1 MSEFVT
7 ALVEANLA
15 GSAAIAA
22 VLALRLPARK
32 LFGPEVA
39 YGLWAL
45 PVLAAAATLLP
56 ARTDPS
62 AGAAEAQTLLTDAV
76 AIAAPLWLAGA
87 LAVAAAFAYAQ
98 ARFLETLKDGRA
110 GPAVVGVIA
119 PRLVMP
125 ADDGTYTAEERALI
139 RAHEREHIARKDPRA
154 GALAAAAQ
162 CLCWFNPLVH
172 YAAHL
177 VRLDQEL
184 ACDAAVI
191 RRHKSQR
198 ALYARTLLK
207 TQLAGQPLP
216 FGCYWPARGQHPL
229 EVRVGLLRTARRDDS
244 AIGPVLMAT
253 AALAAGVMAWLA
265 QPPIAPNPARP
276 EMWEQQQRQY
286 PPTTVLLI
294 RIAPPSPR

>member
-1 MSEFVT
+1 MSEFLT

-15 GSAAIAA
+15 GGAAIAA
-22 VLALRLPARK
+22 VLALRLPARRV
-32 LFGPEVA
+32 FGPEVA
-39 YGLWAL
+39 YRLWAL
-45 PVLAAAATLLP
+45 PILAAAATLLP
-56 ARTDPS
+56 ARTDPAAA
-62 AGAAEAQTLLTDAV
+62 AGAAGPLTEAV
-76 AIAAPLWLAGA
+76 ALAAPIWLAGA

-98 ARFLETLKDGRA
+98 ARFLETLRDGRA
-110 GPAVVGVIA
+110 GPAVVGVIV

-125 ADDGTYTAEERALI
+125 ADDGTYTPEERALI

-154 GALAAAAQ
+154 GALAAVAQ

-184 ACDAAVI
+184 ACDAGVI
-191 RRHKSQR
+191 RRHRSQR

-229 EVRVGLLRTARRDDS
+229 EVRVGLLKDPRRDDS
-244 AIGPVLMAT
+244 AVGPVLMGT
-253 AALAAGVMAWLA
+253 AAVAAGIMAWLA
-265 QPPIAPNPARP
+265 QPPIAPNPVRP
-276 EMWEQQQRQY
+276 ELWEQQQRQY
-286 PPTTVLLI
+286 PPTSVLLI
-294 RIAPPSPR
+294 NIRPDGPK